1 MTDLKKFL
9 KENKEKIHDILNHMW
24 QTIERIAIR
33 LEGKIPDIDLDN
45 THGNFIELAD
55 GWLES
60 YYANPSLIFPFG
72 EIGYSLDGLLC
83 VFLIDAK
90 KINEDLI
97 VKITELSGENESIT
111 CQIYGLDDCFT
122 TFYHSKETEDFD
134 ELLKSIK
141 KSKEDVLQLEISI
154 EAFSEENDMEAFI
167 ESSLILYQFLEENKT
182 LVKLPRYE
190 AEKEED

>member
-1 MTDLKKFL
+1 MTDLKNFL

-24 QTIERIAIR
+24 HTIERIAIR

-45 THGNFIELAD
+45 SHGNFIELAD

-60 YYANPSLIFPFG
+60 YYANPSLVFPFG
-72 EIGYSLDGLLC
+72 EIGYSLDGLFC
-83 VFLIDAK
+83 VFSIAAK

-97 VKITELSGENESIT
+97 VKLTELSQDNESIV

-122 TFYHSKETEDFD
+122 TLFHSKDTEDFD

-141 KSKEDVLQLEISI
+141 KSKEDVLQLEINI
-154 EAFSEENDMEAFI
+154 EAFSEEDDMESFI
-167 ESSLILYQFLEENKT
+167 ESSVMLYQFLEENKT
-182 LVKLPRYE
+182 LVKLPMYE
-190 AEKEED
+190 VEK